1 MAVRLSEWQ
10 RIPTSGV
17 RAVEPFTVAGLDL
30 LAIPQLARDVLTR
43 KSGHNELVRKF
54 VAAGLFPAR

>member
-10 RIPTSGV
+10 RIPTSGA

-30 LAIPQLARDVLTR
+30 LAIRSWPGTY
-43 KSGHNELVRKF
+43 
-54 VAAGLFPAR
+54 PASRPT